1 MYLIVWQWYNL
12 QHMDSSS
19 KDKKD
24 APKARRVRA
33 VRGNVR
39 ASAEVPFERSSKVRT
54 KKVSDDK
61 KSEVIESISKEKTIK
76 PTIAERK
83 APTPISAEGI
93 ARKKANRRKMVV
105 AGLILLGIGSSAA
118 VGFTDGGQI
127 DVLKTIEERN
137 QRIRTNTTN
146 ESDTFSSNVEVP
158 VQTTNTNS
166 KPDGGL
172 KGRGTGGTVP
182 EVAPV
187 ATSTATSSEEMASST
202 DSSLA
207 TSTDNVTEVDTRE
220 EETTEAA
227 DLPVEN
233 I

>member
-1 MYLIVWQWYNL
+1 MA
-12 QHMDSSS
+12 SSS
-19 KDKKD
+19 DDKKD

-39 ASAEVPFERSSKVRT
+39 ASTQAPVERISKVRAT
-54 KKVSDDK
+54 KIVAEK
-61 KSEVIESISKEKTIK
+61 KSEVIEESINKEKLVK
-76 PTIAERK
+76 SAPAERK

-93 ARKKANRRKMVV
+93 ARKKANRRRVVV
-105 AGLILLGIGSSAA
+105 AGLVLLGIGSSAA
-118 VGFTDGGQI
+118 VGFTDSGQI

-137 QRIRTNTTN
+137 QRIRTNTTD
-146 ESDTFSSNVEVP
+146 ERDAFSSNVEVP
-158 VQTTNTNS
+158 VQTTNTSN

-187 ATSTATSSEEMASST
+187 ATSTATSSEDMASST

-207 TSTDNVTEVDTRE
+207 TSTDTTVDADAVE
-220 EETTEAA
+220 EEATET
-227 DLPVEN
+227 PTPTEES